1 MVSGVDSSALG
12 ACSFSASLKKL
23 AWSCRTYR
31 IATLLAIFL
40 AVLPE
45 ILSHG
50 DGMVGKTWGGL
61 SLTAIQTVK
70 TIDIAGFF
78 WDF

>member
-1 MVSGVDSSALG
+1 
-12 ACSFSASLKKL
+12 
-23 AWSCRTYR
+23 
-31 IATLLAIFL
+31 
-40 AVLPE
+40 VLPE

-50 DGMVGKTWGGL
+50 DGMVGKMWGGL
-61 SLTAIQTVK
+61 SLIAIQTVK